1 MINGSVNN
9 FLKALRRWY
18 KAPKK
23 YQPNFVRKPLGPK
36 KNLLH
41 SWFKHTEL
49 LFHCFKLLFH
59 ISNFLF

>member
-36 KNLLH
+36 KKFVALMVQ
-41 SWFKHTEL
+41 TY
-49 LFHCFKLLFH
+49 
-59 ISNFLF
+59 